1 VRAPALKRAKKGIIP
16 QFSVSA
22 IRSPQTKARNS
33 SFFECELASRS
44 DIRSYIPD
52 YATEKEVSSEKR
64 NGQTGIS
71 LQDHASRADIQSGEE
86 VPRPGGLFCPL
97 IARVLAMNALVVC
110 RHAQVARTPVEPV
123 IRRPWRRRWLEFG
136 APLRAGTVVL
146 LGISIWVI
154 FFGIWQVAVLLGW
167 SPELLLPAPWTV
179 LAALDD
185 LFVNQGFI
193 DDVLA
198 SIYRI
203 VASFAAAAIVA
214 VPLGILMGSFRAI
227 DAFFS
232 PLVSGWRYLPA
243 PSFIPLLLM
252 WLGTGELQK
261 LALLFI
267 GVVWFLITLIA
278 DHTKAV
284 RRELVETAMT
294 LGAAR
299 RKILLTVIVPAA
311 MPNIVVAMRQ
321 MLAVSWTYLVI
332 AEIVTS
338 TDGIGA
344 MMMRAKRFVRTD
356 EIMAGIVTI
365 GVLGLL
371 FDFMFR
377 ALHRVLF
384 PYIEDSE
391 R

>member
-1 VRAPALKRAKKGIIP
+1 M
-16 QFSVSA
+16 
-22 IRSPQTKARNS
+22 
-33 SFFECELASRS
+33 
-44 DIRSYIPD
+44 
-52 YATEKEVSSEKR
+52 
-64 NGQTGIS
+64 
-71 LQDHASRADIQSGEE
+71 RADLGVDAPISIRQEE
-86 VPRPGGLFCPL
+86 ADIASAECPD
-97 IARVLAMNALVVC
+97 
-110 RHAQVARTPVEPV
+110 
-123 IRRPWRRRWLEFG
+123 RRPWRRRWLEFG
-136 APLRAGTVVL
+136 APLRAATIIF
-146 LGISIWVI
+146 LGIGIWAI
-154 FFGIWQVAVLLGW
+154 FFGLWQIAVVMEWSPSILLPSPWAVLASLN
-167 SPELLLPAPWTV
+167 
-179 LAALDD
+179 D
-185 LFVNQGFI
+185 LFVNQGFTN
-193 DDVLA
+193 DVIA
-198 SIYRI
+198 SVYRI
-203 VASFAAAAIVA
+203 LVSFAAATILA

-227 DAFFS
+227 EAFFN
-232 PLVSGWRYLPA
+232 PLVSAWRYLPA

-252 WLGTGELQK
+252 WFGTGDLQK

-299 RKILLTVIVPAA
+299 RQILMTVIVPAV

-332 AEIVTS
+332 AEIITS

-371 FDFMFR
+371 FDFLFR

-384 PYIEDSE
+384 PYLESSGE
-391 R
+391 